1 LSLSSINLK
10 MAALCLM
17 FSAAGSIAAFSL
29 SSHLS
34 NDALPARWKNT
45 IITDSYR
52 EEAYDRRE
60 EYKVTTKRLFKG
72 RLDRLR
78 ADIRKKQAFA
88 ASDSAALANDRLL
101 HPVPTHNHRGEP
113 RWEGSEAQR
122 LLRQDIDLGNHLDLM
137 PRDLFMSEPDYYDNY
152 PLEVFRKHIKQEVK
166 LRKFLHQYG

>member
-1 LSLSSINLK
+1 
-10 MAALCLM
+10 MAKKKK
-17 FSAAGSIAAFSL
+17 
-29 SSHLS
+29 
-34 NDALPARWKNT
+34 DPEKKW
-45 IITDSYR
+45 ITCTTKKILFEDIVSGFIPDEMHW

-152 PLEVFRKHIKQEVK
+152 PLEVFRKHIEQEVK
-166 LRKFLHQYG
+166 LRKFLHQYK

>member
-1 LSLSSINLK
+1 
-10 MAALCLM
+10 MAKKKK
-17 FSAAGSIAAFSL
+17 
-29 SSHLS
+29 
-34 NDALPARWKNT
+34 DPEKKW
-45 IITDSYR
+45 ITCTTKKILFEDIVSGFIPDEMHW
-52 EEAYDRRE
+52 EEDYERRE

-122 LLRQDIDLGNHLDLM
+122 LLRQDIDLGNQ
-137 PRDLFMSEPDYYDNY
+137 PP
-152 PLEVFRKHIKQEVK
+152 
-166 LRKFLHQYG
+166 